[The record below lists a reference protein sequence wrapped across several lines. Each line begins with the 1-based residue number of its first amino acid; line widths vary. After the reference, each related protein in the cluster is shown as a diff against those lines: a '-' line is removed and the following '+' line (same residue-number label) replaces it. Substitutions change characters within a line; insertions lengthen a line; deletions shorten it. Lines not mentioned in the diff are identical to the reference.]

1 MKASVDKDT
10 CIGCGLCESI
20 CSEVF
25 TLADDGYA
33 EAITSDVPGDCKDA
47 TVEARD
53 SCPVNAIDVEE

>member
-33 EAITSDVPGDCKDA
+33 EAITSDVPEDCKDA
-47 TVEARD
+47 
-53 SCPVNAIDVEE
+53 PVNAIDVEE